1 MKHIIT
7 LVIALVS
14 MVAQAQSDYGKW
26 IMHPMFAGENIAN
39 CIDVGD
45 EVYYLA
51 SNNLYRYD
59 KNTKENEHLNRANYL
74 SDSGVKNIY
83 FNQEKNYIMVVYQN
97 SNIDVIDVKSG
108 DVNNLSDIKY
118 ADINVSRTIN
128 DITFASGNKA
138 VAATDFGFVIIN
150 GNKLEVQS
158 SFISDKAMESAMIIG
173 DYLVV
178 NCQGKLYYAPASKHI
193 QQMSDFQSQQLGL
206 VGPMVPLNDNLFFVL
221 ASDRLSLVTMTSNGN
236 DVSFSASK
244 VASGKPVAVHKMQD
258 GGYVVSFKDADY
270 YYTTSATGSNAER
283 HDGAGIYSSLE
294 SGDSMWFLDEEGLH
308 HSNGEN
314 ITDNVVPN
322 AISISTIPFWM
333 VYDTDKDRL
342 ILTSTSDNAILSD
355 ILDQDIDFV
364 YANKTQFNT
373 YDGVFWKDITP
384 EEMPEPDGEGSYC
397 PGWFSISP
405 NEANT
410 YFFSTRKKGI
420 YKVTD
425 GKFVANY
432 NGEACG
438 FIKKTR
444 MPAIKF
450 DSQGNLWI
458 VQPQDEE
465 NPVRVLTPAKQAKSE
480 ITAQDFIYNKTAH
493 ISNLYH
499 NSFKRAQF
507 AIGAGDTKVFACG
520 HYQKPIVIW
529 DNKSDLSVN
538 HSISFVS
545 GALPD
550 QDGKNMAWYDIRAI
564 TADNNGIVW
573 MGTTTGMISFDPRKA
588 FDADFHVTHIKV
600 PRNDGTNLADYLLDG
615 QTINCIAVDGAN
627 RKWIG
632 TNESGLFLV
641 SADGQ
646 QVLKNFNA
654 SNSALGA
661 NQIYQ
666 VCCDPTGNAVF
677 VTTPFGV
684 AEYFSDATPGQ
695 ANFSNIY
702 AYPNP
707 VRPDYGGPINI
718 TGLMENS
725 LVKIADPSGS
735 VICSLKSTGGM
746 VSWDGCNYNGDQVPT
761 GVYTIIASQADGSGG
776 GTAKVLIVR

>member
-1 MKHIIT
+1 
-7 LVIALVS
+7 

-26 IMHPMFAGENIAN
+26 ILHAMFAGDNITN
-39 CIDVGD
+39 CIDTGD
-45 EVYYLA
+45 DVYYVS
-51 SNNLYRYD
+51 SNNLFRYD
-59 KNTKENEHLNRANYL
+59 KDTNENEHLNRANYL

-83 FNQEKNYIMVVYQN
+83 YNRDKNYIMVAYEN

-108 DVNNLSDIKY
+108 DVSNMSDIKN
-118 ADINVSRTIN
+118 ADIATSKTIN

-138 VAATDFGFVIIN
+138 VVATDFGFVIYN
-150 GNKLEVQS
+150 DKKLEVER
-158 SFISDKAMESAMIIG
+158 SFISDKAMQSAMILG
-173 DYLVV
+173 DYLIVS
-178 NCQGKLYYAPASKHI
+178 NDGNYYYALANKHI
-193 QQMSDFQSQQLGL
+193 QQMSDFKVKWVGLVGPIVPIASNMFFVLDKNQLGL
-206 VGPMVPLNDNLFFVL
+206 VTVTAEGDNL
-221 ASDRLSLVTMTSNGN
+221 
-236 DVSFSASK
+236 SFTKSQIA
-244 VASGKPVAVHKMQD
+244 AGKPIAVHKLSS
-258 GGYVVSFKDADY
+258 GGYVVSFAGADY
-270 YYTTSATGSNAER
+270 HYTTNASGGEAER
-283 HDGAGIYSSLE
+283 HEGGGIYSSLD
-294 SGDSMWFLDEEGLH
+294 SGDGMWCLNEEGLIH
-308 HSNGEN
+308 TNGDVT
-314 ITDNVVPN
+314 TDYVVPN
-322 AISISTIPFWM
+322 AISISKIPFWM
-333 VYDTDKDRL
+333 VYDL
-342 ILTSTSDNAILSD
+342 ANEELVLTSTSDNAILDD
-355 ILDQDIDFV
+355 ILDRDINFTL
-364 YANKTQFNT
+364 ANKTQFNT
-373 YDGVFWKDITP
+373 FDGVTWKDITP
-384 EEMPEPDGEGSYC
+384 KEMPEPDGEGSYC
-397 PGWFSISP
+397 PGWFVFSP

-420 YKVTD
+420 FKVTD

-432 NGEACG
+432 VGEECG

-444 MPAIKF
+444 MPALKF

-458 VQPQDEE
+458 LQTTDEE
-465 NPVRVLTPAKQAKSE
+465 NPVRVLTPAKQTKTQL
-480 ITAQDFIYNKTAH
+480 TAQDFIYNNTQH
-493 ISNLYH
+493 ISNVH
-499 NSFKRAQF
+499 HSSFKRAQF
-507 AIGAGDTKVFACG
+507 TIGAGDTKVAACG

-529 DNKSDLSVN
+529 NNNNDLSVKN
-538 HSISFVS
+538 SISFAS
-545 GALPD
+545 GTLPD
-550 QDGKNMAWYDIRAI
+550 QDGKNMAWYDIRAL
-564 TADNNGIVW
+564 TADNNGMVW
-573 MGTTTGMISFDPRKA
+573 MGTTSGMIAFDPSKA
-588 FDADFHVTHIKV
+588 FDVDFHVTHIKV

-654 SNSALGA
+654 SNSVLGT

-684 AEYFSDATPGQ
+684 AEYVSDATPGQ
-695 ANFSNIY
+695 ENFSNIY

-776 GTAKVLIVR
+776 GTTKVLIVR